1 LTKPLN
7 SAARS
12 RPGEQEKLADAA
24 YRSLLSQI
32 LSHELPG
39 GTVIQ
44 ERKLALAMGVSRTP
58 MRDALARLEGL
69 GLLVR
74 LTDRLMAVRV
84 ITLQDYLHSLDVRAM
99 IEPQA
104 AAHATKTIGA
114 AEVAALQGEL
124 DALARHSGDDI
135 DALHWR
141 FDDMLHD
148 TIAQNSGNPI
158 LREMIDAMRRYTKIF
173 ERQTVPLRTKP
184 GIEDHRRIL
193 DALSTGRPEKV
204 RDAMADH
211 IRNVRKRALDG
222 L

>member
-1 LTKPLN
+1 MTKSSRSIA
-7 SAARS
+7 SA
-12 RPGEQEKLADAA
+12 RPDEPEKLADTA
-24 YRSLLSQI
+24 YRALLAKI
-32 LSHELPG
+32 LSHDLPG

-44 ERKLALAMGVSRTP
+44 ERKLAQAMGISRTP

-74 LTDRLMAVRV
+74 LTDRLLAVRV

-104 AAHATKTIGA
+104 AAHAARKIGE
-114 AEVAALQGEL
+114 AEIAVLRDEL
-124 DALARHSGDDI
+124 DALSRHEGEGI
-135 DALHWR
+135 EELHWR
-141 FDDMLHD
+141 FDDLLHD
-148 TIAQNSGNPI
+148 TIAQKSGNPI
-158 LREMIDAMRRYTKIF
+158 LREMIDSMRRYTKIF
-173 ERQTVPLRTKP
+173 ERQTVPPRGRP

-193 DALSTGRPEKV
+193 DALSNGRPEKV
-204 RDAMADH
+204 REVMAEH